1 MPIHCIAVYV
11 PHIDVD
17 YGIMRM
23 YSFLAVLCYLILE
36 GDFRLEEVENAHLH
50 AVLGLMYQNT

>member
-1 MPIHCIAVYV
+1 MYV

-17 YGIMRM
+17 YGIIRM

-50 AVLGLMYQNT
+50 AVLGLMHQNT